1 MTSTRRQTQ
10 PVVTP
15 ADVETAIKAHFDAL
29 EKPGGALYAMALA
42 AADRRGRDRV
52 LRWIGR
58 AVWAVVLL
66 ALGWG
71 STTTRFSATR
81 KPGTWDARIR
91 RELRRNWTRSR
102 KHGFVA
108 GETKAFQAG
117 VAGPVA
123 SAAVYKE
130 HVTLALDVLEHRGDV
145 ADGPN

>member
-71 STTTRFSATR
+71 LNHYSIQRNEETRHLGRQDT
-81 KPGTWDARIR
+81 ARV
-91 RELRRNWTRSR
+91 EKKLD
-102 KHGFVA
+102 KVEEVAKALAPEAFVSSKIA
-108 GETKAFQAG
+108 K
-117 VAGPVA
+117 
-123 SAAVYKE
+123 
-130 HVTLALDVLEHRGDV
+130 
-145 ADGPN
+145 